1 MGIRG
6 PTLGSQPPGS
16 VIFFEQEQGMI
27 TGAVEEAVVG
37 YAFLV
42 AMGRVD
48 GTIF

>member
-1 MGIRG
+1 
-6 PTLGSQPPGS
+6 
-16 VIFFEQEQGMI
+16 MI

-48 GTIF
+48 GTIFWGWSSSSNDGRAPCRSTCLINQS